1 MFDTEC
7 QHLARGSH
15 FKSLASPPRF
25 VRQQVVVCGGGQI
38 SGLGFRNFGVS
49 VSRGFEVR
57 GSGFGVRG
65 AGFGVRV

>member
-49 VSRGFEVR
+49 GSRGLGVSRFGVP
-57 GSGFGVRG
+57 GSGCGVLG
-65 AGFGVRV
+65 